1 LEASD
6 LAHLAVV
13 IPVYNESGNIL
24 ETLDSLYEKVQTP
37 KTVYLIYDFD
47 EDSTLPPV
55 KKNLSRYPGLSFIKN
70 KYGKGALNAIKT
82 GLEETGEDAVLV
94 TMADGS
100 DDYAAVDQM
109 YQKIKK
115 GAAVVAGSRYMRGG
129 RQIGGPFI
137 KGSLSRLA
145 GLSAYYLSGIGTH
158 DLSNSFRMYKR
169 DLLDKIKIESTG
181 GFELA
186 TELTVKAYLAGY
198 KVDEVPTTWVDR
210 AEGKS
215 RFKLFKWLPGYLKWY
230 LRLLF
235 SLPHKI
241 PRS

>member
-1 LEASD
+1 M
-6 LAHLAVV
+6 AHLAVV
-13 IPVYNESGNIL
+13 IPVYNEGGNIL

-47 EDSTLPPV
+47 EDATLPPV

-82 GLEETGEDAVLV
+82 GLEESTEDAVLV

-100 DDYAAVDQM
+100 DEYDNVDKM
-109 YQKIKK
+109 YQKMKK

-137 KGSLSRLA
+137 KGLLSRLA
-145 GLSAYYLSGIGTH
+145 GLSAYYLSGIKTH

-169 DLLDKIKIESTG
+169 DFLNKIKIESSG

-186 TELTVKAYLAGY
+186 TELSVKACLLGY
-198 KVDEVPTTWVDR
+198 KVDEVPTVWRDR
-210 AEGKS
+210 TEGKS

-230 LRLLF
+230 LKLLF
-235 SLPHKI
+235 SLPGHT